1 VSSNR
6 NISPPGDLVLPAGA
20 SHPRF
25 GDIFNYWRRKAPA
38 DRLPGRQHLDPVEIP
53 QLLRHVAL
61 YDVIRGGD
69 RLRFRARLVG
79 TGAAEALGADNT
91 GRFID
96 DVMPAHAYP
105 DFHAAYSEVV
115 ENRRPHFWERP
126 LPYANRDFLAI
137 QRLALPLAAD
147 GIAVDVVLACYVP
160 VAHPALRAAKNNIS
174 VPG

>member
-1 VSSNR
+1 MSTDR
-6 NISPPGDLVLPAGA
+6 NIAPPGDPTLPAGA

-25 GDIFNYWRRKAPA
+25 SDIFDYWRRKAPSEG
-38 DRLPGRQHLDPVEIP
+38 LPGRQHIDPVDIP

-61 YDVIRGGD
+61 YDVVRAEG

-91 GRFID
+91 GRFVD

-105 DFHAAYSEVV
+105 DFHAAYSDVV

-147 GIAVDVVLACYVP
+147 GVTVDVVLACYVP
-160 VAHPALRAAKNNIS
+160 VPHPALRAARET
-174 VPG
+174 P